1 MRTVLLIS
9 LALGG
14 CWVPM
19 TQGKVMEGDIR
30 TLRDRVME
38 LEDRAEDS
46 ESRLRGQ
53 LAKADEQSQRLAKTL
68 DQVEELARRA
78 KAGFGEDLASIR
90 RELATIVG
98 RLEQLEEGS
107 RQTNPTELDQV
118 VKTQTEAL
126 ALIVER
132 VAVLESKLNKPTVV
146 AKQQKPGDGARKP
159 AAENSG
165 KKEAQQDSRTLFKRG
180 RSLLASGRHEEGR
193 RALQT
198 WLNRFGSSR
207 DKGRRAAV
215 DDVYVYLG
223 ESYLKQGRPKE
234 AVPQFQRVYETMKQ
248 ADMWSRAVFRLA
260 ECFEQMQ
267 DKAVAK
273 AFYKIAVKNGKGR
286 YKKDAQR
293 RLKRLQ

>member
-68 DQVEELARRA
+68 DQVEVLARRA

-90 RELATIVG
+90 RELATVVG
-98 RLEQLEEGS
+98 RLEQLEQGS
-107 RQTNPTELDQV
+107 RQTDGTEVDQAL
-118 VKTQTEAL
+118 KTQTEAL

-132 VAVLESKLNKPTVV
+132 VAALEAKLSKPVVV
-146 AKQQKPGDGARKP
+146 AKKKSPGEAARQP
-159 AAENSG
+159 SPERE

-180 RSLLASGRHEEGR
+180 RSLLSSGRHEEGR
-193 RALQT
+193 RALKS

-286 YKKDAQR
+286 YKKDAER